1 MRVSLKS
8 VLAAATG
15 LAIGVM
21 AWSASAAPI
30 TISSTVDQSGVT
42 VPQSGG
48 PYPLTGA
55 GAPYDYTGT
64 QYAQLTSID
73 SLTVTL
79 TVSDGDSGPG
89 EFDFNDLTL
98 GLDGIDTGLLLNNFL
113 NNNIVTQTL
122 TQLSPALQAQ
132 ILAALQVDGKLVG
145 TVIDKDADGQITA
158 PDFIG
163 FPSANGNIQTTLD
176 ITGQIPGGGG
186 GNVPL
191 PAAVLL
197 APLGAGLAGIYSR
210 RFRNK

>member
-8 VLAAATG
+8 VLAAG
-15 LAIGVM
+15 LAVGAM
-21 AWSASAAPI
+21 AYSASAAPLSL
-30 TISSTVDQSGVT
+30 SSTVDQSGQT
-42 VPQSGG
+42 VLQNGG

-55 GAPYDYTGT
+55 SPYDYTA
-64 QYAQLTSID
+64 QPYAQLVSID
-73 SLTVTL
+73 SITVTL
-79 TVSDGDSGPG
+79 TISDGDSGPG

-98 GLDGIDTGLLLNNFL
+98 GLDGINTGLKLNNFL

-122 TQLSPALQAQ
+122 TQLPVPLQAQ
-132 ILAALQVDGKLVG
+132 ILAALQADGKLVG
-145 TVIDKDADGQITA
+145 TVIDADADGQLTA

-176 ITGQIPGGGG
+176 INGQTAGGG

-210 RFRNK
+210 RFRQK

>member
-8 VLAAATG
+8 VLSAAG
-15 LAIGVM
+15 LAVGAM

-30 TISSTVDQSGVT
+30 TLTSTVDQSGQT
-42 VPQSGG
+42 VVQGG
-48 PYPLTGA
+48 GSYPLTGA
-55 GAPYDYTGT
+55 SPYDYTA
-64 QYAQLTSID
+64 QPYAQLVSID
-73 SLTVTL
+73 SITVTL
-79 TVSDGDSGPG
+79 TISDGDSGPG

-98 GLDGIDTGLLLNNFL
+98 GLDGINTGLKLNNFL

-122 TQLSPALQAQ
+122 SQLPVPLQAQ
-132 ILAALQVDGKLVG
+132 ILAALQADGKLVG
-145 TVIDKDADGQITA
+145 TVIDSDADGQLTA

-176 ITGQIPGGGG
+176 IAGQTGGGG